1 MGSTVALGKSDGPW
15 TACPSKSGQ
24 EDPGK
29 AVVPLHRQ
37 QGQPSSHSRELALT
51 YKVQGGAL
59 SRPSHRAVGGCGL
72 PPRNAL
78 KALRK
83 APPV

>member
-1 MGSTVALGKSDGPW
+1 MGSKVALGKSDGPW
-15 TACPSKSGQ
+15 TACPGKSGQ

-59 SRPSHRAVGGCGL
+59 SRSSSPQCSQSTKEGPSRVRL
-72 PPRNAL
+72 PREL
-78 KALRK
+78 
-83 APPV
+83 